1 MDTVVPDIPVKFRHL
16 NTFVEIARQKSV
28 GKAAEVLRISQ
39 PAVSKTMREL
49 EAVLGAPLIE
59 RDGRGIR
66 VTRFGEVFLQHAGE
80 SLGAIRR
87 GIDSV
92 ARSQASLEP
101 PLRIGALPT
110 VAARIMPTAIERFLA
125 LKTGAAV
132 KIVSG
137 ENTVLLEQL
146 RSGQLDLVIGRLA
159 APDQMKGLN
168 FAHLYAEQVVF
179 AVRPGHP
186 LLAAGAFDFARI
198 REFTVLMP
206 TRNSVIRP
214 FVDRFLIAHGI
225 GDVPVEIETVSD
237 AFGRGLLRQS
247 DAIWI
252 ISEGVIAPDRPAGD
266 IAVLPIDTSET
277 RGSVGLTTRAE
288 VASSSANVLLARSVR
303 ETVSTLGL

>member
-1 MDTVVPDIPVKFRHL
+1 LAGRMRVQFRHL
-16 NTFVEIARQKSV
+16 STFMEVARQKSV
-28 GKAAEVLRISQ
+28 GRAAEVLRVSQ
-39 PAVSKTMREL
+39 PAVSKALREL
-49 EAVLGAPLIE
+49 EAAIGVRLVE

-66 VTRFGEVFLQHAGE
+66 ITRFGDVFLQHAGE
-80 SLGAIRR
+80 SLLALRR

-92 ARSQASLEP
+92 ARTQASVAP
-101 PLRIGALPT
+101 PLRVGALPT

-125 LKTGAAV
+125 LKSGAAV

-137 ENTVLLEQL
+137 ENTVLLDQL
-146 RSGQLDLVIGRLA
+146 RSGELDLVIGRLA

-186 LLAAGAFDFARI
+186 LLAGDAVDFARI

-214 FVDRFLIAHGI
+214 FVDRFLIARGV

-237 AFGRGLLRQS
+237 AFGHGMLRHS

-252 ISEGVIAPDRPAGD
+252 ISEGVIALDRDAGD

-277 RGSVGLTTRAE
+277 RGSVGLTTRTEAE
-288 VASSSANVLLARSVR
+288 SSPAVLLLSRTVR
-303 ETVSTLGL
+303 ETVAVLGL

>member
-1 MDTVVPDIPVKFRHL
+1 MMDIRVKFRHL
-16 NTFVEIARQKSV
+16 NTFVEVARQKSV
-28 GKAAEVLRISQ
+28 GRAAEILLISQ
-39 PAVSKTMREL
+39 PAVSKTLREL
-49 EAVLGAPLIE
+49 EAALGVRLIE

-80 SLGAIRR
+80 SLGALRR

-92 ARSQASLEP
+92 ARAQASVEP
-101 PLRIGALPT
+101 PLRVGALPT
-110 VAARIMPTAIERFLA
+110 VAARIVPIAVERFMA
-125 LKTGAAV
+125 MRTGAAV
-132 KIVSG
+132 KVVSG

-146 RSGQLDLVIGRLA
+146 RSGELDLVVGRLA
-159 APDQMKGLN
+159 APDLMKGLS

-186 LLAAGAFDFARI
+186 LCAAGAFDFARI

-214 FVDRFLIAHGI
+214 FVERFLIAHGI
-225 GDVPVEIETVSD
+225 GDLPAEIETVSD
-237 AFGRGLLRQS
+237 AFGRGMLRQC

-252 ISEGVIAPDRPAGD
+252 ISEGVVEPDRVAGT

-288 VASSSANVLLARSVR
+288 VTISATTTLLARSVR
-303 ETVSTLGL
+303 ETVSALGL

>member
-1 MDTVVPDIPVKFRHL
+1 VAAIPVQFRHL
-16 NTFVEIARQKSV
+16 NTFVEVARQKSV
-28 GKAAEVLRISQ
+28 GRAAEVLRVSQ
-39 PAVSKTMREL
+39 PAVSKTLREL
-49 EAVLGAPLIE
+49 EAAVGVKLVE

-66 VTRFGEVFLQHAGE
+66 VTRSGDVFLQHAGE
-80 SLGAIRR
+80 SLIAMRR

-92 ARSQASLEP
+92 ARTQAALQP
-101 PLRIGALPT
+101 QLRVGALPT
-110 VAARIMPTAIERFLA
+110 VAARVMPVAIRRFLA
-125 LKTGAAV
+125 ANANVPV

-146 RSGQLDLVIGRLA
+146 RSGELDLVVGRLA

-168 FAHLYAEQVVF
+168 FSHLYAEQVVF

-186 LLAAGAFDFARI
+186 LLAAEAFDFSRI

-225 GDVPVEIETVSD
+225 GNLSEEIETVSD
-237 AFGRGLLRQS
+237 AFGHGMLRHA

-252 ISEGVIAPDRPAGD
+252 ISEGVIALDRMAGD

-277 RGSVGLTTRAE
+277 RGAVGLTTRAD
-288 VASSSANVLLARSVR
+288 VASSPMVALLSRSVS
-303 ETVSTLGL
+303 ETVAELHL